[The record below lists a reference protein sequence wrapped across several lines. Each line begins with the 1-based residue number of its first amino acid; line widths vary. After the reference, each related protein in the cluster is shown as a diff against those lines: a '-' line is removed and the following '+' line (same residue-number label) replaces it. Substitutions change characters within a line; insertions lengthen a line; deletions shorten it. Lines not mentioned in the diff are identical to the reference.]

1 MLIYAIRRILW
12 VPLVMLVIALMVF
25 ILGIYGPGDPVEV
38 ILGNNY
44 TEELADSLREKKGL
58 NDPVFVQYFRYLSDS
73 IKGDFG
79 ESYKYPGKTV
89 SELLAPKLI
98 VSAKL
103 FIVSILISTTFGIP
117 LGFYAAIKQGT
128 PIDPLVVSLTLIIYA
143 MPVFL
148 TAPFLIII
156 FALELGWVPVSG
168 WGGIFD
174 SRSILPSITVGLPGI
189 AVIARLMRASTLDVL
204 GQEFII
210 FAKAKGVSRR
220 DVIYKHVGKNAILPV
235 VTVLGL
241 SFSGMLGGALIVE
254 LIFGIPGV
262 ARFALD
268 AIFSRDYPIIMALT
282 LIGTATLVIA
292 NLIVDLLYVLL
303 DPRIRYSS
311 DN

>member
-1 MLIYAIRRILW
+1 
-12 VPLVMLVIALMVF
+12 MLVIALMVF
-25 ILGIYGPGDPVEV
+25 VLGIYGPGDPVEV

-58 NDPVFVQYFRYLSDS
+58 NDPVYVQYFRYLGDS

-103 FIVSILISTTFGIP
+103 FIVSILISTLFGIP

-148 TAPFLIII
+148 TAPFLIIV

-174 SRSILPSITVGLPGI
+174 SRSILPAITVGLPGI

-204 GQEFII
+204 GQEFIT

-220 DVIYKHVGKNAILPV
+220 DVIYKHVGKNAILPI
-235 VTVLGL
+235 VTVLG
-241 SFSGMLGGALIVE
+241 FTFIGGSV
-254 LIFGIPGV
+254 
-262 ARFALD
+262 
-268 AIFSRDYPIIMALT
+268 
-282 LIGTATLVIA
+282 
-292 NLIVDLLYVLL
+292 
-303 DPRIRYSS
+303 
-311 DN
+311 